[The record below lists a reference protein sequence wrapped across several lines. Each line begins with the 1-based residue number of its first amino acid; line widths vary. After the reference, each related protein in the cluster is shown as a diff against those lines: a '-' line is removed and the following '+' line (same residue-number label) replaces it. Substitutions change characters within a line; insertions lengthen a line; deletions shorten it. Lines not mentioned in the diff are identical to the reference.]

1 MHSIIDVCFDAD
13 VYILAAPFN
22 EYRLQLFYE
31 NHIVWIYPYHIIC
44 IFYVNSPLKELKWK
58 ENVGQSSKFQL
69 QMPIKSRNVFK
80 IDNYSQ
86 KITFFLTSNT

>member
-1 MHSIIDVCFDAD
+1 MHSRIDVCFDAD
-13 VYILAAPFN
+13 VYILAVPFN

-31 NHIVWIYPYHIIC
+31 NHIVWIYPHHIIC

-86 KITFFLTSNT
+86 KITFF

>member
-1 MHSIIDVCFDAD
+1 MHSRIDVCFDAD

-44 IFYVNSPLKELKWK
+44 IFYVNSPLKELK
-58 ENVGQSSKFQL
+58 
-69 QMPIKSRNVFK
+69 
-80 IDNYSQ
+80 
-86 KITFFLTSNT
+86 